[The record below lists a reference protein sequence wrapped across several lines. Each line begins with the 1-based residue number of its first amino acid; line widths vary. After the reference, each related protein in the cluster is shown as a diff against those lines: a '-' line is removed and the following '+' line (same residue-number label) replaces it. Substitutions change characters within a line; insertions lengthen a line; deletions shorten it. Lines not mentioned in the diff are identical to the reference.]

1 MNENLKRHNLIME
14 NRQRLSVSGILDVAS
29 FDENEI
35 ILQTSTGLLN
45 IKGEGLH
52 IDNLSIDNGELNV
65 NGKIYGILYHD
76 EIPTQGGGFFSRLF
90 K

>member
-29 FDENEI
+29 FDESEI

-65 NGKIYGILYHD
+65 NGKIHGVLYHD
-76 EIPTQGGGFFSRLF
+76 EIQTQGGGFFSRLF